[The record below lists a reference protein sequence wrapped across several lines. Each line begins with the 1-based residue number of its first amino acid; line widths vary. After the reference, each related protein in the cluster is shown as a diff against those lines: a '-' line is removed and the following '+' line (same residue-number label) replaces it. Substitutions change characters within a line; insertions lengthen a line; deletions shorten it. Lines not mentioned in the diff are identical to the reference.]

1 MPQQHEPQQSTSG
14 QTTGR
19 NELNYRVED
28 EQTKPIIPKQKNKS
42 QLYKEKIPIEPIVVV
57 TNSNDIELH
66 SYCVNNEGN
75 NQQEQQPLM
84 ETDVS
89 GIANIDSG
97 QQQVITN
104 QSLNIEE
111 DSKSFSS
118 SEWTDAD
125 DSAHVFDQAFKGSK
139 CCGISTKKVKYC
151 LKSLFE
157 LFNLILTGYLG
168 KIRYDVWLEHP
179 NIVEPFIMLNSLW
192 LLVQIIGFCY
202 DSVKGGCM
210 VCILSFAALAVQGL
224 GIYCVEIKLAMLA
237 QQITPK

>member
-19 NELNYRVED
+19 NELNYVVED

-42 QLYKEKIPIEPIVVV
+42 QLYKEKTPIEPIVVV
-57 TNSNDIELH
+57 TNTNDIELH
-66 SYCVNNEGN
+66 SYCVNDEEN
-75 NQQEQQPLM
+75 NQQEQQSLM

-89 GIANIDSG
+89 GTANIEGG
-97 QQQVITN
+97 QKQVDAN
-104 QSLNIEE
+104 QSLTIEE
-111 DSKSFSS
+111 DSQSFSS
-118 SEWTDAD
+118 SEWTDVD
-125 DSAHVFDQAFKGSK
+125 DSAHVFDQTFKVST

-151 LKSLFE
+151 SKSLFE
-157 LFNLILTGYLG
+157 LFNLILTVYLE
-168 KIRYDVWLEHP
+168 KIWHDVWLEHP
-179 NIVEPFIMLNSLW
+179 NIVDPFIMLNSLW

-202 DSVKGGCM
+202 DSAKGGCM

-237 QQITPK
+237 RQKIPK